1 VAFNVV
7 TISGSLRKRSFN
19 TALMRS
25 LPALAL
31 ADLDLS
37 EAPPY
42 DRMPLYNADIQSV
55 GFPADVITFADAIR
69 NADGVIIVSPEYN
82 WTIPGGLKNALDWVS
97 RLENQP
103 FRDKPVAIQSA
114 TGGPIGGARMQ
125 YHLRMALTFLNATIF
140 GTPEVFVGA
149 CSNQVR
155 RRRAQG
161 QANQK
166 GDRRPAR
173 GVRQI
178 HCTRQGLV
186 LLEWRDQP
194 SRHHPW
200 PVWRIEEQRHADI
213 LSATCMS
220 EQVPTVAFTT
230 SAEVALVQ
238 CLCNLLH
245 QFAFGIGFLKYSRFA
260 EIH

>member
-1 VAFNVV
+1 MAFNVV

-55 GFPADVITFADAIR
+55 GFPADVINFADAIR

-140 GTPEVFVGA
+140 GTP
-149 CSNQVR
+149 
-155 RRRAQG
+155 
-161 QANQK
+161 
-166 GDRRPAR
+166 
-173 GVRQI
+173 
-178 HCTRQGLV
+178 
-186 LLEWRDQP
+186 
-194 SRHHPW
+194 
-200 PVWRIEEQRHADI
+200 
-213 LSATCMS
+213 
-220 EQVPTVAFTT
+220 
-230 SAEVALVQ
+230 
-238 CLCNLLH
+238 
-245 QFAFGIGFLKYSRFA
+245 
-260 EIH
+260 